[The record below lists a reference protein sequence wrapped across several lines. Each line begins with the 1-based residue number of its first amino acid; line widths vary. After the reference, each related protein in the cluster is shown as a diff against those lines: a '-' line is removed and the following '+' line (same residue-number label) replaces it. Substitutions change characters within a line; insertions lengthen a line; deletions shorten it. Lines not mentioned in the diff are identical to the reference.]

1 MKRKI
6 GTSTSLNKRH
16 TNHKSLLIS
25 GYHSVESILI
35 HRPEI
40 IIKLFISR
48 SGDKRGVRIRQLA
61 TNNGISFEIF
71 DSKNIDHI
79 AFDSNH
85 QGFAVEI
92 NNPGFLSEK
101 DINPRLKNLSSSRV
115 LILDSIQD
123 PRNLGACLRSALAF
137 EFDAVIINKDG
148 SSPINEYVFKT
159 SVGAILNLN
168 IFYVT
173 NLSRSI
179 NTLKD
184 IGFWVLGLD
193 SYGEGSISSEKFSL
207 KTAVVLGSEGSGIRK
222 LVKENCDHLIKIPIS
237 NKVESLNISV
247 AAGIIMYE
255 LKKQHIN

>member
-1 MKRKI
+1 MMV
-6 GTSTSLNKRH
+6 
-16 TNHKSLLIS
+16 IS
-25 GYHSVESILI
+25 GFHAVESILI
-35 HRPEI
+35 ERPELI
-40 IIKLFISR
+40 VRLFISR
-48 SGDKRGVRIRQLA
+48 SEDKRVVRVKDLA
-61 TNNGISFEIF
+61 KTSQINSELI
-71 DSKNIDHI
+71 DSKKIDRLAGH
-79 AFDSNH
+79 SKH
-85 QGFAVEI
+85 QGFAAEI
-92 NNPGFLSEK
+92 SNLGFLSEK
-101 DINPRLKNLSSSRV
+101 DIIPRLKNLTTSRV

-193 SYGEGSISSEKFSL
+193 GNGEGSIFSEKFSS

-237 NKVESLNISV
+237 NKIESLNISV

>member
-1 MKRKI
+1 MI
-6 GTSTSLNKRH
+6 
-16 TNHKSLLIS
+16 LIT
-25 GYHSVESILI
+25 GFHAVESILI
-35 HRPEI
+35 QRPELVV
-40 IIKLFISR
+40 KLFVSR
-48 SGDKRGVRIRQLA
+48 SEDKRGIRIKDLA
-61 TNNGISFEIF
+61 KTSQINPELI
-71 DSKNIDHI
+71 DSKKIDRLAGH
-79 AFDSNH
+79 SKH
-85 QGFAVEI
+85 QGFMAEI
-92 NNPGFLSEK
+92 SNLGFLSEK
-101 DINPRLKNLSSSRV
+101 DVIPRLKNLATSRV

-179 NTLKD
+179 NSLKD
-184 IGFWVLGLD
+184 IGYWVLGLD
-193 SYGEGSISSEKFSL
+193 GNGEGSIFSEKFSA

>member
-1 MKRKI
+1 MMV
-6 GTSTSLNKRH
+6 
-16 TNHKSLLIS
+16 IS
-25 GYHSVESILI
+25 GFHAVESILI
-35 HRPEI
+35 QRPELI
-40 IIKLFISR
+40 VRLFISR
-48 SGDKRGVRIRQLA
+48 SEDKRVVRVKDLAKKSKINSELVDSKKIDQLA
-61 TNNGISFEIF
+61 GH
-71 DSKNIDHI
+71 SK
-79 AFDSNH
+79 H
-85 QGFAVEI
+85 QGFAAEI
-92 NNPGFLSEK
+92 SNLGFLSEK
-101 DINPRLKNLSSSRV
+101 DVIPRLKNLTTSKV

-137 EFDAVIINKDG
+137 EFDAVLINKDG

-193 SYGEGSISSEKFSL
+193 GHGEGSIFSEKFSS

-237 NKVESLNISV
+237 NNVESLNISV

>member
-1 MKRKI
+1 MF
-6 GTSTSLNKRH
+6 
-16 TNHKSLLIS
+16 LIS
-25 GYHSVESILI
+25 GYHPIESVLKG
-35 HRPEI
+35 RPKLVT
-40 IIKLFISR
+40 KLFISR
-48 SGDKRGVRIRQLA
+48 SNDKRCSIIKSLA
-61 TNNGISFEIF
+61 KSSMVNVEQVDTKKINQ
-71 DSKNIDHI
+71 I
-79 AFDSNH
+79 AGHAKH
-85 QGFAVEI
+85 QGFLAEI
-92 NNPGFLSEK
+92 DNPGFLSEK
-101 DINPRLKNLSSSRV
+101 DINSKLNKLEISKV

-123 PRNLGACLRSALAF
+123 PSNLGACLRSALAF

-193 SYGEGSISSEKFSL
+193 GHGEGSIFSEKFSS

-247 AAGIIMYE
+247 VAGIIMYE

>member
-1 MKRKI
+1 MM
-6 GTSTSLNKRH
+6 
-16 TNHKSLLIS
+16 LIS
-25 GYHSVESILI
+25 GFHAVESILFQ
-35 HRPEI
+35 RPELI
-40 IIKLFISR
+40 MKLFLSR
-48 SGDKRGVRIRQLA
+48 SEDKRGLKITNLAKASQL
-61 TNNGISFEIF
+61 NFEIL
-71 DSKNIDHI
+71 DSKKIDEI
-79 AFDSNH
+79 AGHSKH
-85 QGFAVEI
+85 QGFLVEI
-92 NNPGFLSEK
+92 NNLGFLSEK
-101 DINPRLKNLSSSRV
+101 DVNPRLKNLTTSRV

-137 EFDAVIINKDG
+137 EFDAVIINKNG

-193 SYGEGSISSEKFSL
+193 GHGEGSIFSEKFSS

-237 NKVESLNISV
+237 MKVESLNISV

-255 LKKQHIN
+255 LKKQHFN

>member
-1 MKRKI
+1 MI
-6 GTSTSLNKRH
+6 YVF
-16 TNHKSLLIS
+16 
-25 GYHSVESILI
+25 GYHTVESILI
-35 HRPEI
+35 QRP
-40 IIKLFISR
+40 KLIVELSICR
-48 SGDKRGVRIRQLA
+48 SEDKRALKIKSLAKKSQINFKLIDSKKIDQLA
-61 TNNGISFEIF
+61 GH
-71 DSKNIDHI
+71 SK
-79 AFDSNH
+79 H
-85 QGFAVEI
+85 QGFLAKI
-92 NNPGFLSEK
+92 TKSSFFSET
-101 DINPRLKNLSSSRV
+101 DIIPRLKNLTTSRV
-115 LILDSIQD
+115 LILDSVQD

-159 SVGAILNLN
+159 SVGAILSLN

-184 IGFWVLGLD
+184 IGFWVIGLD
-193 SYGEGSISSEKFSL
+193 GHGEGSIFSEEFSS

-255 LKKQHIN
+255 LKKQYIN

>member
-1 MKRKI
+1 MMV
-6 GTSTSLNKRH
+6 
-16 TNHKSLLIS
+16 IS
-25 GYHSVESILI
+25 GFHAVESILI
-35 HRPEI
+35 QRPELI
-40 IIKLFISR
+40 VRLFISR
-48 SGDKRGVRIRQLA
+48 SEDKRVVRVKDLA
-61 TNNGISFEIF
+61 KTSQINSELI
-71 DSKNIDHI
+71 DSKKIDRLAGH
-79 AFDSNH
+79 SKH
-85 QGFAVEI
+85 QGFAAEI
-92 NNPGFLSEK
+92 SNLGFLSEK
-101 DINPRLKNLSSSRV
+101 DIIPRLKNLTTSRL

-137 EFDAVIINKDG
+137 EFDAIIINKDG

-193 SYGEGSISSEKFSL
+193 GHGEGSIFSEKFSS

-237 NKVESLNISV
+237 KKVESLNISV

>member
-1 MKRKI
+1 MV
-6 GTSTSLNKRH
+6 
-16 TNHKSLLIS
+16 IS
-25 GYHSVESILI
+25 GFHAVESILI
-35 HRPEI
+35 ERPELI
-40 IIKLFISR
+40 VRLFISR
-48 SGDKRGVRIRQLA
+48 SEDKRVIRVKDLA
-61 TNNGISFEIF
+61 KTSQINSELI
-71 DSKNIDHI
+71 DSKKIDRLAGH
-79 AFDSNH
+79 SKH
-85 QGFAVEI
+85 QGFAAEI
-92 NNPGFLSEK
+92 SNLGFLSEK
-101 DINPRLKNLSSSRV
+101 DIIPRLKNLTTSRV

-193 SYGEGSISSEKFSL
+193 GHGEGSIFSEKFSS

>member
-1 MKRKI
+1 MMV
-6 GTSTSLNKRH
+6 
-16 TNHKSLLIS
+16 IS
-25 GYHSVESILI
+25 GFHAVESILI
-35 HRPEI
+35 QRPELI
-40 IIKLFISR
+40 VRLFISR
-48 SGDKRGVRIRQLA
+48 SEDKRVVRVKDLAKKSKINSELVDSKKIDQLA
-61 TNNGISFEIF
+61 GH
-71 DSKNIDHI
+71 SK
-79 AFDSNH
+79 H
-85 QGFAVEI
+85 QGFAAEI
-92 NNPGFLSEK
+92 SNLGFLSEK
-101 DINPRLKNLSSSRV
+101 DVIPRLKNLTTSKV

-193 SYGEGSISSEKFSL
+193 GNGEGSIFSEKFSS

-237 NKVESLNISV
+237 NNVESLNISV

>member
-1 MKRKI
+1 MM
-6 GTSTSLNKRH
+6 
-16 TNHKSLLIS
+16 LIS
-25 GYHSVESILI
+25 GFHAVESILFQ
-35 HRPEI
+35 RPELI
-40 IIKLFISR
+40 MKLFLSR
-48 SGDKRGVRIRQLA
+48 SEDKRGLKITNLAKASQL
-61 TNNGISFEIF
+61 NFEIL
-71 DSKNIDHI
+71 DSKKIDEI
-79 AFDSNH
+79 AGHSKH
-85 QGFAVEI
+85 QGFLVEI
-92 NNPGFLSEK
+92 NNLGFLSEK
-101 DINPRLKNLSSSRV
+101 DVNPRLKNLTTSRV

-173 NLSRSI
+173 NLVRSI
-179 NTLKD
+179 NSLKE

-193 SYGEGSISSEKFSL
+193 GIGEGSIISEKFSS

-222 LVKENCDHLIKIPIS
+222 LVKKNCDYLIKIPMS

>member
-1 MKRKI
+1 MMV
-6 GTSTSLNKRH
+6 
-16 TNHKSLLIS
+16 IS
-25 GYHSVESILI
+25 GFHAVESILI
-35 HRPEI
+35 ERPELI
-40 IIKLFISR
+40 VRLFISR
-48 SGDKRGVRIRQLA
+48 SEDKRVVRVKDLA
-61 TNNGISFEIF
+61 KTSQINSELI
-71 DSKNIDHI
+71 DSKKIDRLAGH
-79 AFDSNH
+79 SKH
-85 QGFAVEI
+85 QGFAAEI
-92 NNPGFLSEK
+92 SNLGFLSEK
-101 DINPRLKNLSSSRV
+101 DIIPRLKNLTTSRV

-193 SYGEGSISSEKFSL
+193 GHGEGSIFSEKFSS

-237 NKVESLNISV
+237 KKVESLNISV

>member
-1 MKRKI
+1 MMV
-6 GTSTSLNKRH
+6 
-16 TNHKSLLIS
+16 IS
-25 GYHSVESILI
+25 GFHAVESILI
-35 HRPEI
+35 ERPELI
-40 IIKLFISR
+40 VRLFISR
-48 SGDKRGVRIRQLA
+48 SEDKRVVRVTDLA
-61 TNNGISFEIF
+61 KTSQINSELI
-71 DSKNIDHI
+71 DSKKIDRLAGH
-79 AFDSNH
+79 SKH
-85 QGFAVEI
+85 QGFAAEI
-92 NNPGFLSEK
+92 SNLGFLSEK
-101 DINPRLKNLSSSRV
+101 DIIPRLKNLTTSRV

-173 NLSRSI
+173 NLVRSI
-179 NTLKD
+179 NSLKE

-193 SYGEGSISSEKFSL
+193 GIGEGSIISEKFSS
-207 KTAVVLGSEGSGIRK
+207 KTAVVLGSEGSGIRR

-237 NKVESLNISV
+237 KKVESLNISV

>member
-1 MKRKI
+1 MMI
-6 GTSTSLNKRH
+6 
-16 TNHKSLLIS
+16 IS
-25 GYHSVESILI
+25 GFHTVESILI
-35 HRPEI
+35 QRPELI
-40 IIKLFISR
+40 VRLFISR
-48 SGDKRGVRIRQLA
+48 SEDKRVVRIKKLAKTSHINLKLIDSKKIDQLA
-61 TNNGISFEIF
+61 GH
-71 DSKNIDHI
+71 SK
-79 AFDSNH
+79 H
-85 QGFAVEI
+85 QGFAAEI
-92 NNPGFLSEK
+92 SNLGFLSEK
-101 DINPRLKNLSSSRV
+101 DIIPRLKNLTTSRV

-179 NTLKD
+179 NILKD

-193 SYGEGSISSEKFSL
+193 GHGEGSIFSEKFSS

>member
-1 MKRKI
+1 MMI
-6 GTSTSLNKRH
+6 
-16 TNHKSLLIS
+16 IS
-25 GYHSVESILI
+25 GFHAVESILI
-35 HRPEI
+35 QRPELI
-40 IIKLFISR
+40 VKLFISR
-48 SGDKRGVRIRQLA
+48 SEDKRTVRIKHLA
-61 TNNGISFEIF
+61 KISQIDLELI
-71 DSKNIDHI
+71 DSKKIDRLSSH
-79 AFDSNH
+79 SKH
-85 QGFAVEI
+85 QGFAAEI
-92 NNPGFLSEK
+92 SNPGFLSEK
-101 DINPRLKNLSSSRV
+101 DVVPRLKNLTTSRV

-193 SYGEGSISSEKFSL
+193 GHGEGSIFSEKFSS

-222 LVKENCDHLIKIPIS
+222 LVKVNCDQLIKIPIS

>member
-1 MKRKI
+1 MF
-6 GTSTSLNKRH
+6 
-16 TNHKSLLIS
+16 LIS
-25 GYHSVESILI
+25 GYHPIESVLI
-35 HRPEI
+35 DRPKL

-48 SGDKRGVRIRQLA
+48 SNDKRCAKIKNLA
-61 TNNGISFEIF
+61 KSSMVNVEQVDTKKINQ
-71 DSKNIDHI
+71 I
-79 AFDSNH
+79 AGHAKH
-85 QGFAVEI
+85 QGFLAEI
-92 NNPGFLSEK
+92 DNPGFLSEK
-101 DINPRLKNLSSSRV
+101 DINSKLKKLEISKV

-193 SYGEGSISSEKFSL
+193 GNGEGSIFSEKFSS

>member
-1 MKRKI
+1 
-6 GTSTSLNKRH
+6 
-16 TNHKSLLIS
+16 
-25 GYHSVESILI
+25 
-35 HRPEI
+35 
-40 IIKLFISR
+40 LFISR
-48 SGDKRGVRIRQLA
+48 SEDKRGTRIKNLA
-61 TNNGISFEIF
+61 KTSQVNSELI
-71 DSKNIDHI
+71 DSKKIDRLAGH
-79 AFDSNH
+79 SKH
-85 QGFAVEI
+85 QGFAAEI
-92 NNPGFLSEK
+92 SNLGFLSEK
-101 DINPRLKNLSSSRV
+101 DLIPRLKNLTTSRV

-137 EFDAVIINKDG
+137 EFKAVIINKDG

-193 SYGEGSISSEKFSL
+193 GHGEGSIFSEKFSS

-237 NKVESLNISV
+237 KKVESLNISV

>member
-1 MKRKI
+1 MMV
-6 GTSTSLNKRH
+6 
-16 TNHKSLLIS
+16 IS
-25 GYHSVESILI
+25 GFHAVESILI
-35 HRPEI
+35 QRPELI
-40 IIKLFISR
+40 VRLFISR
-48 SGDKRGVRIRQLA
+48 SEDKRVVRVKDLAKKSKINSELVDSKKIDQLA
-61 TNNGISFEIF
+61 GH
-71 DSKNIDHI
+71 SK
-79 AFDSNH
+79 H
-85 QGFAVEI
+85 QGFAAEI
-92 NNPGFLSEK
+92 SNLGFLSEK
-101 DINPRLKNLSSSRV
+101 DVIPRLKNLTTSKV

-137 EFDAVIINKDG
+137 EFDAVLINKDG

-193 SYGEGSISSEKFSL
+193 GHGEGSIFSEKFSS

-237 NKVESLNISV
+237 KKVESLNISV

>member
-1 MKRKI
+1 MMV
-6 GTSTSLNKRH
+6 
-16 TNHKSLLIS
+16 IS
-25 GYHSVESILI
+25 GFHAVESILI
-35 HRPEI
+35 ERPELI
-40 IIKLFISR
+40 VRLFISR
-48 SGDKRGVRIRQLA
+48 SEDKRVVRVKDLA
-61 TNNGISFEIF
+61 KTSQINSELI
-71 DSKNIDHI
+71 DSKKIDRLAGH
-79 AFDSNH
+79 SKH
-85 QGFAVEI
+85 QGFAAEI
-92 NNPGFLSEK
+92 SNLGFLSEK
-101 DINPRLKNLSSSRV
+101 DIIPRLKNLTTSRV

-193 SYGEGSISSEKFSL
+193 GHGEGSIFSEKFSS

-237 NKVESLNISV
+237 MKVESLNISV

-255 LKKQHIN
+255 LKKQHFN

>member
-1 MKRKI
+1 MMV
-6 GTSTSLNKRH
+6 
-16 TNHKSLLIS
+16 IS
-25 GYHSVESILI
+25 GFHAVESILI
-35 HRPEI
+35 QRPELI
-40 IIKLFISR
+40 VRLFISR
-48 SGDKRGVRIRQLA
+48 SEDKRVVRVKDLAKKSKINSELVDSKKIDQLA
-61 TNNGISFEIF
+61 GH
-71 DSKNIDHI
+71 SK
-79 AFDSNH
+79 H
-85 QGFAVEI
+85 QGFAAEI
-92 NNPGFLSEK
+92 SNLGFLSEK
-101 DINPRLKNLSSSRV
+101 DVIPRLKNLTTSKV

-193 SYGEGSISSEKFSL
+193 GNGEGSIFSEKFSS

>member
-1 MKRKI
+1 MF
-6 GTSTSLNKRH
+6 
-16 TNHKSLLIS
+16 LIS
-25 GYHSVESILI
+25 GFHSIETVLKNQPKLI
-35 HRPEI
+35 T
-40 IIKLFISR
+40 KLFISR
-48 SGDKRGVRIRQLA
+48 NKDKRGVKIRSLA
-61 TNNGISFEIF
+61 DRSNINCELI
-71 DSKNIDHI
+71 DSKRIDLIVGH
-79 AFDSNH
+79 SKH
-85 QGFAVEI
+85 QGFAAEI
-92 NNPGFLSEK
+92 SNLGFLSEK
-101 DINPRLKNLSSSRV
+101 DVIPRLKNLTTSKV

-193 SYGEGSISSEKFSL
+193 GNGEGSILSEKFSS

>member
-1 MKRKI
+1 MMV
-6 GTSTSLNKRH
+6 
-16 TNHKSLLIS
+16 IS
-25 GYHSVESILI
+25 GFHAVESILI
-35 HRPEI
+35 QRPELI
-40 IIKLFISR
+40 VKLFISR
-48 SGDKRGVRIRQLA
+48 SEDKRGTRIKNLA
-61 TNNGISFEIF
+61 KTSQVISELI
-71 DSKNIDHI
+71 DSKKIDRLAGH
-79 AFDSNH
+79 SKH
-85 QGFAVEI
+85 QGFAAEI
-92 NNPGFLSEK
+92 SNLGFLSEK
-101 DINPRLKNLSSSRV
+101 DIIPRLKNLTTSRV

-137 EFDAVIINKDG
+137 EFDAIIINKDG

-193 SYGEGSISSEKFSL
+193 GHGEGSIFSEKFSL

-255 LKKQHIN
+255 VKKQLIN

>member
-1 MKRKI
+1 MMV
-6 GTSTSLNKRH
+6 
-16 TNHKSLLIS
+16 IS
-25 GYHSVESILI
+25 GFHAVESILI
-35 HRPEI
+35 QRPELI
-40 IIKLFISR
+40 VRLFISR
-48 SGDKRGVRIRQLA
+48 SEDKRVVRVKDLAKKSKINSELVDSKKIDQLA
-61 TNNGISFEIF
+61 GH
-71 DSKNIDHI
+71 SK
-79 AFDSNH
+79 H
-85 QGFAVEI
+85 QGFAAEI
-92 NNPGFLSEK
+92 SNLGFLSEK
-101 DINPRLKNLSSSRV
+101 DVIPRLKNLTTSRV

-193 SYGEGSISSEKFSL
+193 GNGEGSIFSEKFSS

-237 NKVESLNISV
+237 NNVESLNISV

>member
-1 MKRKI
+1 MMV
-6 GTSTSLNKRH
+6 
-16 TNHKSLLIS
+16 IS
-25 GYHSVESILI
+25 GFHAVESILI
-35 HRPEI
+35 QRPELI
-40 IIKLFISR
+40 VRLFISR
-48 SGDKRGVRIRQLA
+48 SEDKRVVRVKDLAKKSKINSELVDSKKIDQLA
-61 TNNGISFEIF
+61 GH
-71 DSKNIDHI
+71 SK
-79 AFDSNH
+79 H
-85 QGFAVEI
+85 QGFAAEI
-92 NNPGFLSEK
+92 SNLGFLSEK
-101 DINPRLKNLSSSRV
+101 DIIPRLKNLTTSRV

-193 SYGEGSISSEKFSL
+193 GHGEGSIFSEKFSL

>member
-1 MKRKI
+1 MMI
-6 GTSTSLNKRH
+6 
-16 TNHKSLLIS
+16 IS
-25 GYHSVESILI
+25 GFHAVESILI
-35 HRPEI
+35 ERPELI
-40 IIKLFISR
+40 VRLFISR
-48 SGDKRGVRIRQLA
+48 SEDKRVVRVKDLA
-61 TNNGISFEIF
+61 KKSKINSELI
-71 DSKNIDHI
+71 DSKKIDKLAGH
-79 AFDSNH
+79 SKH
-85 QGFAVEI
+85 QGFAAEI
-92 NNPGFLSEK
+92 SNLGFLSEK
-101 DINPRLKNLSSSRV
+101 DIIPRLKNLTTLRV

-193 SYGEGSISSEKFSL
+193 GHGEGSIFSEKFSS

-237 NKVESLNISV
+237 KKVESLNISV

>member
-1 MKRKI
+1 MMV
-6 GTSTSLNKRH
+6 
-16 TNHKSLLIS
+16 IS
-25 GYHSVESILI
+25 GFHAVESILI
-35 HRPEI
+35 ERPELI
-40 IIKLFISR
+40 VRLFISR
-48 SGDKRGVRIRQLA
+48 SEDKRVVRVKDLA
-61 TNNGISFEIF
+61 KTSQINSELI
-71 DSKNIDHI
+71 DSKKIDRLAGH
-79 AFDSNH
+79 SKH
-85 QGFAVEI
+85 QGFAAEI
-92 NNPGFLSEK
+92 SNLGFLSEK
-101 DINPRLKNLSSSRV
+101 DIIPRLKNLTTSRV

-193 SYGEGSISSEKFSL
+193 GHGEGSIFSEKFSS

-222 LVKENCDHLIKIPIS
+222 LVKENCDHLINIPIS

>member
-1 MKRKI
+1 MMV
-6 GTSTSLNKRH
+6 
-16 TNHKSLLIS
+16 IS
-25 GYHSVESILI
+25 GFHAVESILI
-35 HRPEI
+35 QRPELI
-40 IIKLFISR
+40 VRLFISR
-48 SGDKRGVRIRQLA
+48 SEDKRVVRVKDLA
-61 TNNGISFEIF
+61 KTSQINSELI
-71 DSKNIDHI
+71 DSKKIDRLVGH
-79 AFDSNH
+79 SKH
-85 QGFAVEI
+85 QGFAAEI
-92 NNPGFLSEK
+92 SNLGFLSEK
-101 DINPRLKNLSSSRV
+101 DIIPRLKNLSTSRV

-137 EFDAVIINKDG
+137 EFDAIIINKDG

-193 SYGEGSISSEKFSL
+193 GHGEGSIFSEKFSS

-237 NKVESLNISV
+237 KKVESLNISV

>member
-1 MKRKI
+1 MIQKK
-6 GTSTSLNKRH
+6 
-16 TNHKSLLIS
+16 LINWLAIQNTK
-25 GYHSVESILI
+25 VLA
-35 HRPEI
+35 EI
-40 IIKLFISR
+40 
-48 SGDKRGVRIRQLA
+48 
-61 TNNGISFEIF
+61 
-71 DSKNIDHI
+71 
-79 AFDSNH
+79 SNL
-85 QGFAVEI
+85 
-92 NNPGFLSEK
+92 GFLSEK
-101 DINPRLKNLSSSRV
+101 DIIPRLKNLTTSRV

-193 SYGEGSISSEKFSL
+193 GHGEGSIFSEKFSS

-237 NKVESLNISV
+237 KKVESLNISV

>member
-1 MKRKI
+1 MMV
-6 GTSTSLNKRH
+6 
-16 TNHKSLLIS
+16 IS
-25 GYHSVESILI
+25 GFHAVESILI
-35 HRPEI
+35 QRPELI
-40 IIKLFISR
+40 VRLFISR
-48 SGDKRGVRIRQLA
+48 SEDKRVVRIKNLA
-61 TNNGISFEIF
+61 KTSQINLELI
-71 DSKNIDHI
+71 DSKKIDRLAGH
-79 AFDSNH
+79 SKH
-85 QGFAVEI
+85 QGFAAEI
-92 NNPGFLSEK
+92 SNLGFLSEK
-101 DINPRLKNLSSSRV
+101 DIIPRLKNLTTSRV

-193 SYGEGSISSEKFSL
+193 GQGEGSIFSEKFSS

-237 NKVESLNISV
+237 MKVESLNISV

-255 LKKQHIN
+255 LKKQHFN

>member
-1 MKRKI
+1 MMV
-6 GTSTSLNKRH
+6 
-16 TNHKSLLIS
+16 IS
-25 GYHSVESILI
+25 GFHAVESILI
-35 HRPEI
+35 QRPELI
-40 IIKLFISR
+40 VRLFISR
-48 SGDKRGVRIRQLA
+48 SEDKRVVRIKNLA
-61 TNNGISFEIF
+61 KTSQINLESI
-71 DSKNIDHI
+71 DSKKIDRLAGH
-79 AFDSNH
+79 SKH
-85 QGFAVEI
+85 QGFAAEI
-92 NNPGFLSEK
+92 SNLGFLSEK
-101 DINPRLKNLSSSRV
+101 DIIPRLKNLTTSRV

-193 SYGEGSISSEKFSL
+193 GHGEGSIFSEKFSL

-255 LKKQHIN
+255 LKKQHII

>member
-1 MKRKI
+1 MMV
-6 GTSTSLNKRH
+6 
-16 TNHKSLLIS
+16 IS
-25 GYHSVESILI
+25 GFHAVESILI
-35 HRPEI
+35 ERPELI
-40 IIKLFISR
+40 VKLFISR
-48 SGDKRGVRIRQLA
+48 SEDKRGIRIKNLA
-61 TNNGISFEIF
+61 KTSQVNLELIE
-71 DSKNIDHI
+71 SKKIDRLAGH
-79 AFDSNH
+79 SKH
-85 QGFAVEI
+85 QGFAAEI
-92 NNPGFLSEK
+92 SNLGFLSEK
-101 DINPRLKNLSSSRV
+101 DIIPRLKNLTTSRV

-193 SYGEGSISSEKFSL
+193 GHGEGSIFSEKFSS

-237 NKVESLNISV
+237 KKVESLNISV

>member
-1 MKRKI
+1 MMV
-6 GTSTSLNKRH
+6 
-16 TNHKSLLIS
+16 IS
-25 GYHSVESILI
+25 GFHAVESILI
-35 HRPEI
+35 QRPELI
-40 IIKLFISR
+40 VRLFISR
-48 SGDKRGVRIRQLA
+48 SEDKRVVRVKDLAKKSKINSELVDSKKIDQLA
-61 TNNGISFEIF
+61 GH
-71 DSKNIDHI
+71 SK
-79 AFDSNH
+79 H
-85 QGFAVEI
+85 QGFAAEI
-92 NNPGFLSEK
+92 SNLGFLSEK
-101 DINPRLKNLSSSRV
+101 DIIPRLKNLTTSKV

-184 IGFWVLGLD
+184 IGFWILGLD
-193 SYGEGSISSEKFSL
+193 GHGEGSIFSEKFSS

-237 NKVESLNISV
+237 NNVESLNISV

>member
-1 MKRKI
+1 LNTQKQLI
-6 GTSTSLNKRH
+6 FGFHSLKEVIKFNY
-16 TNHKSLLIS
+16 SL
-25 GYHSVESILI
+25 
-35 HRPEI
+35 
-40 IIKLFISR
+40 IIKIYISNARNDKRVSEITNLCQKNKIICELVDPNILNNISR
-48 SGDKRGVRIRQLA
+48 Y
-61 TNNGISFEIF
+61 N
-71 DSKNIDHI
+71 
-79 AFDSNH
+79 NH
-85 QGFAVEI
+85 QGFVAEI
-92 NNPGFLSEK
+92 NSPVFPSEK
-101 DINPRLKNLSSSRV
+101 EIDSKLKDLITSRV

-137 EFDAVIINKDG
+137 DFDAVIINRDG

-173 NLSRSI
+173 NLTRTI
-179 NTLKD
+179 AALKKN
-184 IGFWVLGLD
+184 GFWVLGID
-193 SYGEGSISSEKFSL
+193 GKGEGSIFSEKFSS

-247 AAGIIMYE
+247 AAGVIMYE

>member
-1 MKRKI
+1 MMV
-6 GTSTSLNKRH
+6 
-16 TNHKSLLIS
+16 IS
-25 GYHSVESILI
+25 GFHAVESILI
-35 HRPEI
+35 QRPELI
-40 IIKLFISR
+40 VRLFISR
-48 SGDKRGVRIRQLA
+48 SEDKRVVRVKDLAKKSKINSELVDSKKIDQLA
-61 TNNGISFEIF
+61 GH
-71 DSKNIDHI
+71 SK
-79 AFDSNH
+79 H
-85 QGFAVEI
+85 QGFAAEI
-92 NNPGFLSEK
+92 SNLGFLSEK
-101 DINPRLKNLSSSRV
+101 DVIPRLKNITTSRV

-193 SYGEGSISSEKFSL
+193 GNGEGSIFSEKFSS

-255 LKKQHIN
+255 LKNQHIN